1 MGEARLILVRHGET
15 EWNREGRIQ
24 GYRADS
30 PLTANGQT
38 QARLLAE
45 RMANERVRTLHS
57 SDSGRARQTAK
68 PIAAAVELEVL
79 YDDALRERNY
89 GIFEGRTYGEIERD
103 YPEDFRKFRSRDTRY
118 CPPEGETVLQF
129 RDRIVAA
136 LERVASRAGGGCAA
150 VVTHGGVLG
159 ILYRHATGM
168 PLDSRRTYTLHNA
181 SVNRFAYDGTRW
193 SLEVWGDVSHLH
205 AESIDS
211 VDKPKGGPGGGTL
224 A

>member
-1 MGEARLILVRHGET
+1 VGEARLILVRHGET

-103 YPEDFRKFRSRDTRY
+103 YPEDFRKFRSRDPRY